1 MVDAVVGV
9 RVVLLDVCGPQEAHH
24 GFGWSS
30 SENCIF
36 FYADDD
42 QIAERNPIWVQM
54 NMTDMVRMFDRVEL
68 KINIGKTKV
77 MLCTSGLIWGYQGTA
92 AYTRR
97 ATGEGARSEEN
108 QGKLQGVR
116 GGAMA
121 ASSLHNHTERTYGIV
136 LPQNRGVHVSR
147 GGPETYRVYFSW
159 VIKLVAFPVDG

>member
-1 MVDAVVGV
+1 MTQGDTVSPNIFNIVVDAVVRV

-77 MLCTSGLIWGYQGTA
+77 MLCTSGLIWGYPGTA

-97 ATGEGARSEEN
+97 ATGEGARTEEN
-108 QGKLQGVR
+108 QDKLQGVGE
-116 GGAMA
+116 GGRWR
-121 ASSLHNHTERTYGIV
+121 SPPSLTTQRVQTE
-136 LPQNRGVHVSR
+136 
-147 GGPETYRVYFSW
+147 
-159 VIKLVAFPVDG
+159 